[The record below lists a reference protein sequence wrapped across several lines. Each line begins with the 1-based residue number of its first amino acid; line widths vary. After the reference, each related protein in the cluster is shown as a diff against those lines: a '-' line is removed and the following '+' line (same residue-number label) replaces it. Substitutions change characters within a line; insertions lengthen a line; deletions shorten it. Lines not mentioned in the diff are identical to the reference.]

1 MQNRLLGKII
11 KLKLPLGEYA
21 IFGSAPMFV
30 RGIRKEMHDVDIV
43 VTKKL
48 WEKMQSAPGWR
59 LEAATSGDP
68 VLRFEELELFGGWA
82 PGEWDVDELIK
93 TADMIDGLPFVTL
106 ENVLRWKKAFGR
118 EKDLA
123 DVIKIEEYKKG
134 KESQVQSPC
143 PQCYA

>member
-1 MQNRLLGKII
+1 MEQNLLDKVKG
-11 KLKLPLGEYA
+11 LNFSPGEYA

-48 WEKMQSAPGWR
+48 WEKMQSAPGWK
-59 LEAATSGDP
+59 LETATSGDP

-82 PGEWDVDELIK
+82 PGEWDVDELIR

-123 DVIKIEEYKKG
+123 DVRMIEEYEKG
-134 KESQVQSPC
+134 RESQVKSLELKV
-143 PQCYA
+143 